1 MHRFFRCGLVAAT
14 LVLSVPHAHADF
26 WDWMWGAEQNPELA
40 SEVPGFCDSYAD
52 KAVAAAATN
61 ISNACGRGGPR
72 YSSDRNV
79 HYWWCMG
86 SRAESV
92 SAEDTNRGAEM
103 SKCSYCR
110 NYADKIPAKV
120 REARLYSCNLTGP
133 RWSPDPEDHFR
144 WCFGSA
150 DSMDGPAVSE
160 DQERNIQVALCKDRY
175 TTAQL
180 TACETYADKAVE
192 QAKGN
197 VRLRC
202 GDTGP
207 QWTQDRDTHFMF
219 CTSTTRNNPNGVGD
233 VIASQQATRDK
244 RNNFCALATTRRKD
258 LPTTATTKQLSGGG
272 SGKSGASAATVKP
285 AIPAAGS
292 SAMDR
297 LGGDSQPASA
307 SGQTK
312 AQDTGR
318 QRAPASAATAAPAA
332 TQPSSSASPEL
343 FRQGPFVAPPAP
355 KPTR

>member
-1 MHRFFRCGLVAAT
+1 NV
-14 LVLSVPHAHADF
+14 

-40 SEVPGFCDSYAD
+40 SDVPGLCDSYAD

-72 YSSDRNV
+72 YSTDRNV
-79 HYWWCMG
+79 HYWWCMA

-133 RWSPDPEDHFR
+133 RWAPDPEDHFR

-150 DSMDGPAVSE
+150 DSMDGPATSE
-160 DQERNIQVALCKDRY
+160 DQQRNIEVALCKDRY

-180 TACETYADKAVE
+180 TACETYAGKAVE

-197 VRLRC
+197 ARLRC

-207 QWTQDRDTHFMF
+207 LWTQDWDAHFMF

-272 SGKSGASAATVKP
+272 GKSDASAATAKP
-285 AIPAAGS
+285 ASPAATS

-297 LGGDSQPASA
+297 LGDSPRPSV
-307 SGQTK
+307 SGQPKT
-312 AQDTGR
+312 QDAGR
-318 QRAPASAATAAPAA
+318 LRAPASAGTAA
-332 TQPSSSASPEL
+332 QPSSSASPEL

-355 KPTR
+355 KPLR